1 MQKASGTQLLVSNLM
16 CVWVCMYVY
25 LKIIAIKQV
34 ILLFALEGHQAYF
47 VTYENVYP
55 VLLACALPA
64 LISRKAKAVPRN

>member
-1 MQKASGTQLLVSNLM
+1 
-16 CVWVCMYVY
+16 MYVY

>member
-16 CVWVCMYVY
+16 CVCMYVY

-47 VTYENVYP
+47 VTYEM
-55 VLLACALPA
+55 CTQC
-64 LISRKAKAVPRN
+64 